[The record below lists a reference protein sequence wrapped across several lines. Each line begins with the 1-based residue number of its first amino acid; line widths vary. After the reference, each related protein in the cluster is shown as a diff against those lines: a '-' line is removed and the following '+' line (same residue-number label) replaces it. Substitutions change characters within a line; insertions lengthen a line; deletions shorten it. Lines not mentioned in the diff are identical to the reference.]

1 VVELN
6 RDLALGG
13 SCVYPAA
20 SMSLNS
26 HDRAEA
32 LIEALPYMQKF
43 RGQLFVIKYG
53 GSAMDDEHAVD
64 RLLKDVV
71 FLEAVGINPV
81 VIHGGGKA
89 ITERMRQAGQ
99 KARFVNGLRCTDR
112 EAIGI
117 VEDVLDHAINP
128 DIANRINNFGGAAA
142 GVHGK
147 TVLVGRKLPLQRD
160 GAEEVDLGFVGE
172 VVDVLMEPLMDLV
185 AREIVPVIS
194 PLARDESG
202 VVYNINADIAAGSV
216 AGRMQAAKMIYVSDV
231 PGLMRDPS
239 DRSSLIPSV
248 TRGQIEKLVEDGVI
262 TGGMLPKV
270 ESAVNALRQGV
281 KKVHFIDGR
290 MPHALLLEVFSNQGI
305 GTEIVA

>member
-1 VVELN
+1 MGLSRV
-6 RDLALGG
+6 
-13 SCVYPAA
+13 
-20 SMSLNS
+20 SMSLNA

-117 VEDVLDHAINP
+117 VEDVLDNSINP
-128 DIANRINNFGGAAA
+128 DIARRINNFGGAAV

-147 TVLVGRKLPLQRD
+147 TVLVGRKLPLQSD
-160 GAEEVDLGFVGE
+160 GSDEVDLGFVGE
-172 VVDVLMEPLMDLV
+172 GVDVRQDGLMDLI

-216 AGRMQAAKMIYVSDV
+216 AGRLKAAKMIYVSDV

-248 TRGQIEKLVEDGVI
+248 TRAQIEKLVADGVI

-270 ESAVNALRQGV
+270 DSAVNALREGV

>member
-1 VVELN
+1 MNRGLASVETARYL
-6 RDLALGG
+6 RA
-13 SCVYPAA
+13 P
-20 SMSLNS
+20 MSLTA

-53 GSAMDDEHAVD
+53 GSAMDDDHAVD

-117 VEDVLDHAINP
+117 VEDVLDNAINP
-128 DIANRINNFGGAAA
+128 DIARRINGFGGAAV

-147 TVLVGRKLPLQRD
+147 TVLVGRKLPLQSD

-172 VVDVLMEPLMDLV
+172 VIDVKQDELMDLI

-216 AGRMQAAKMIYVSDV
+216 AGRLKAAKMIYVSDV

-239 DRSSLIPSV
+239 DRNSLIPSV
-248 TRGQIEKLVEDGVI
+248 TRAQIEKLVEDGVI

-270 ESAVNALRQGV
+270 DSAVNALREGV